1 MNLRFDMKIKN
12 ENFLMIAFAILG
24 AMGIISLGFGLFY
37 IMTRETY
44 FDIVEKMTQEQFPG
58 VLA

>member
-1 MNLRFDMKIKN
+1 MKIKN